1 MTSFWPTDE
10 GWPYAD
16 VEREE
21 VDLTAETDFDD
32 DLLDL
37 RLRPAH
43 LFTELDPL
51 EREVIASRFGLGG
64 SPIRSM
70 KQLGL
75 DLGVPRADLKEA
87 MGSGLAKIRAGLQA

>member
-1 MTSFWPTDE
+1 MTSFWPTDD

-16 VEREE
+16 VERETA
-21 VDLTAETDFDD
+21 DLSAEMDDD

-64 SPIRSM
+64 NPVRSM
-70 KQLGL
+70 KQLGH
-75 DLGVPRADLKEA
+75 DLGVPRADLRQA
-87 MGSGLAKIRAGLQA
+87 MGTGLAKIKAGLQA